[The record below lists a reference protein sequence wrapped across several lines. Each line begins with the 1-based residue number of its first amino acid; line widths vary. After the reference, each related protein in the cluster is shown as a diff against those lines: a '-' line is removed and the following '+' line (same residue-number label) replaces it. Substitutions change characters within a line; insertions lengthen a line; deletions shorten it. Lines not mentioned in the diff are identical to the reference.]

1 MLPRFMIGLI
11 SALFLAGL
19 AQTTTIPAS
28 ASPAPVAYV
37 YVTLDGSINA
47 YAAAADG
54 TLTEIGTQPTAGAV
68 WHLSVTKKFLYG
80 IDGESNIWMFAIW
93 PHGGLTSLGVMKTS
107 DYDPDNCYAF
117 GDLQVDQTGSNI
129 YALVGDC
136 DGHSYL
142 ASFKIQSTGKLLYM
156 GRAYGNSWAQSQIRF
171 TENNLYAFQTGCM
184 AKSGNPQISSA
195 TAETAQYKR
204 ESNGFLTYLG
214 TTHEV
219 PEGSGDKSFCP
230 FMMTSHG
237 NQLAFEYFRWE
248 PGEFYGDGYPL
259 GVYTVAADGKLS
271 TKSNYENMVI
281 TGVYPETM
289 SISPSGSVLAVGGD
303 GEFQF
308 FHFDGSSQPVQ
319 WGSPIAADNNVT
331 ELGWDKADHFYAL
344 TESSLYV
351 YKVTATSYTQE
362 AGLPNAFT
370 NAGSVIVLSLD

>member
-1 MLPRFMIGLI
+1 MANRLMAGLT
-11 SALFLAGL
+11 SALCLAAL
-19 AQTTTIPAS
+19 AQTTTITAS
-28 ASPAPVAYV
+28 ASSAPVAYV
-37 YVTLDGSINA
+37 YVALDGSINA
-47 YAAAADG
+47 YTAATDG

-80 IDGESNIWMFAIW
+80 IDGESNIWMFAIG
-93 PHGGLTSLGVMKTS
+93 PHGALTSLGVVKTS

-117 GDLQVDQTGSNI
+117 GDLQVDETGSNI

-142 ASFKIQSTGKLLYM
+142 ASFKIESTGKLLYL
-156 GRAYGNSWAQSQIRF
+156 GRSYGNSWAQSQVRF
-171 TENNLYAFQTGCM
+171 TANNVYAFQTGCQT
-184 AKSGNPQISSA
+184 KPGSQIPTPQ
-195 TAETAQYKR
+195 TAQYKR

-219 PEGSGDKSFCP
+219 PEGSGDESFCP

-237 NQLAFEYFRWE
+237 NQLAFEYLRW
-248 PGEFYGDGYPL
+248 GKYSGNGYPL
-259 GVYTVAADGKLS
+259 GVYTVASDGKLS
-271 TKSNYENMVI
+271 TKSNYENMAI

-289 SISPSGSVLAVGGD
+289 SISPSGEVLAVGGD

-308 FHFDGSSQPVQ
+308 FHFDGSTQPVE
-319 WGSPIAADNNVT
+319 WSSPIAADNDVT
-331 ELGWDKADHFYAL
+331 ELGWDNSGHFYAL